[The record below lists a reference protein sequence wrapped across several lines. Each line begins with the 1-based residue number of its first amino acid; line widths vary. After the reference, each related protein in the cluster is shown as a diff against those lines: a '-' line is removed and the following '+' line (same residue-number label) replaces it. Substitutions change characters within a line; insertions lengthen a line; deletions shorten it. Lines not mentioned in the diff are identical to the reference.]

1 MEMHMLLE
9 SSMEPIPENIEV
21 FADWGAVTIRTD
33 NGFLEG
39 KHIAVRAEKQHVVA
53 WLGKYD
59 GVWIGMGSPML
70 QEFQVAHI
78 KPELVEDTSA

>member
-21 FADWGAVTIRTD
+21 AADWGEISIRTD

-39 KHIAVRAEKQHVVA
+39 KHIAIRAGQQNVIA
-53 WLGKYD
+53 WLGKHS
-59 GVWIGMGSPML
+59 GVWIGTGSPML

-78 KPELVEDTSA
+78 KPELVEHQ